1 MSIINILS
9 IFISLN
15 ITAITAITAMSLLVI
30 GDTHSSGVEQ
40 TEMHVAFLILVQ
52 D

>member
-1 MSIINILS
+1 M
-9 IFISLN
+9 
-15 ITAITAITAMSLLVI
+15 TAIVVLVI

>member
-9 IFISLN
+9 IFIYLN
-15 ITAITAITAMSLLVI
+15 ITVI
-30 GDTHSSGVEQ
+30 VNDDTHSSGVEQ
-40 TEMHVAFLILVQ
+40 TEMHVAFLILVL